1 MPLAMLC
8 IITSRKFFNIFI
20 QARNFPKIPL
30 RNKFLI
36 RNFQITRKSE
46 RFPQKS
52 TIDFGRKE
60 YFRIFAA
67 SKLKNYGT
75 SKELQKQRRG
85 DRRFSK
91 GIRQKERVVGTVRK
105 RTDEYAIA
113 TKTDSRIV
121 LTQKSSLSY
130 ESIKSDTTESPKS
143 IRGME

>member
-1 MPLAMLC
+1 MLV
-8 IITSRKFFNIFI
+8 SNI
-20 QARNFPKIPL
+20 
-30 RNKFLI
+30 
-36 RNFQITRKSE
+36 S
-46 RFPQKS
+46 
-52 TIDFGRKE
+52 
-60 YFRIFAA
+60 RIFAA

-91 GIRQKERVVGTVRK
+91 GIRQKERVVGTVGK

-121 LTQKSSLSY
+121 LTQKSNLSY

>member
-8 IITSRKFFNIFI
+8 IITNRKSFNIFI
-20 QARNFPKIPL
+20 QARSFPKIPL

-67 SKLKNYGT
+67 SKQKNYGT

-113 TKTDSRIV
+113 TKANSRIV
-121 LTQKSSLSY
+121 LTQKSNLSY